1 MRGCGRHRG
10 EGPGE
15 GESEGAT
22 ERNQLWNSG
31 EAVAVLSKSQFMD
44 VEKKHSCI
52 FLLRATKISGS

>member
-31 EAVAVLSKSQFMD
+31 EAVAVLPK
-44 VEKKHSCI
+44 VTVYETLKKKA
-52 FLLRATKISGS
+52 FLHLFIKGYKN

>member
-31 EAVAVLSKSQFMD
+31 EAVAVLPKVTVYETLKKKSILASFY
-44 VEKKHSCI
+44 
-52 FLLRATKISGS
+52 